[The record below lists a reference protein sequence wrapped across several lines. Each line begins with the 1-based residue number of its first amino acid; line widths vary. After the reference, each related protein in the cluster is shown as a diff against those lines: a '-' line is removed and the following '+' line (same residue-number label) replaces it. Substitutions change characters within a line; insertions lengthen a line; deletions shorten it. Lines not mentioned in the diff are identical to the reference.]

1 MDMKVA
7 KFGGTSLADA
17 NQFKK
22 VADIIKADE
31 ERKFIVVS
39 APGKRHEHDFK
50 ITDLLI
56 RLGEAYVKEE
66 KYKSYYITIVDR
78 FSQIINDLELDES
91 LMNEIEDRIKQVME
105 LDLEFNEK
113 LDHFKAI
120 GEDSS
125 AKILSQYLQKL
136 GLEASYVNPKDAGIL
151 LEDTP
156 TGAKLSDKSYDRI
169 YQLRDRGGILVIPG
183 FFGYT
188 EDGKLLTFSRGG
200 SDITG
205 AIVAAGVRASLYENF
220 TDVDSVYTVNPKI
233 VENPKPIELLTYRE
247 MRELSY
253 AGFSVFHDEALI
265 PAFKANIPV
274 EIKNTNNPLKKG
286 TLIVSNKKTND
297 NCVVGIASDTGFSSI
312 YVSKFLMNREL
323 GFGRKLLQIF
333 EEEGVSFEHV
343 PSGIDEMTVIVR
355 DSQLGDK
362 EERIVERIKN
372 ELHPDT
378 VTVHHNLALIMV
390 VGEGMKETIG
400 MAQRATTALGEAK
413 VNIEMINQ
421 GSSEVSMMFGIKA
434 NDLHRAIKSLY
445 REFFEQE

>member
-1 MDMKVA
+1 MKVA

-286 TLIVSNKKTND
+286 TLIVSNKKPND

-378 VTVHHNLALIMV
+378 VAVHHNLALIMV